1 MPELTFD
8 EAYPVA
14 RALAHLKALS
24 VVGCCG
30 LSQADREDIEA
41 ELLLD
46 FYVRFSKFDSQRA
59 SVRTFASRVMDKKLR
74 SILRQ
79 RSAKRRAGQN
89 GQASL
94 DEMAFDFTIGP
105 PTTERQHF
113 WLDAGRTL
121 ASLPPGA
128 RLVARALC
136 WDSPAEV
143 SRSLGRS
150 RSRIYQRIE
159 QLRTAFLAAGIGPDY
174 FAASGV
180 AQ

>member
-14 RALAHLKALS
+14 RALARLKALS

-30 LSQADREDIEA
+30 LCHADREDIESD
-41 ELLLD
+41 LLLD
-46 FYVRFSKFDSQRA
+46 FYLRFSKFDSQRA
-59 SVRTFASRVMDKKLR
+59 SVRTFASRVMDKKLK

-79 RSAKRRAGQN
+79 RSARCRAGQN
-89 GQASL
+89 GHTSIDDMASASATVRPA
-94 DEMAFDFTIGP
+94 E
-105 PTTERQHF
+105 ERQQF
-113 WLDAGRTL
+113 WLDAGRAL

-128 RLVARALC
+128 RQVAQALC
-136 WDSPAEV
+136 WGSPAEV

-159 QLRTAFLAAGIGPDY
+159 QLRGAFLAAGIGPDY

-180 AQ
+180 SQ

>member
-14 RALAHLKALS
+14 RALARLKALS

-30 LSQADREDIEA
+30 LCQADCEDIESD
-41 ELLLD
+41 LLLD
-46 FYVRFSKFDSQRA
+46 FYLRFSKFDRQRA
-59 SVRTFASRVMDKKLR
+59 SVRTFAARVMDKKLK

-79 RSAKRRAGQN
+79 RGARCRAGQN

-94 DEMAFDFTIGP
+94 DDLPFDCTTAP
-105 PTTERQHF
+105 PTAGRQQF
-113 WLDAGRTL
+113 WLDVGRAL
-121 ASLPPGA
+121 ATLPPGA
-128 RLVARALC
+128 RLVAQALC

-143 SRSLGRS
+143 GRSLGRS

-174 FAASGV
+174 FAASGI